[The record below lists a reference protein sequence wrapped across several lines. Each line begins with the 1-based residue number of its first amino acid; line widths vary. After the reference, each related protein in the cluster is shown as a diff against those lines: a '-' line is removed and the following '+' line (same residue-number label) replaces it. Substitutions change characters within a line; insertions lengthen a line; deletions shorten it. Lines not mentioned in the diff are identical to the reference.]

1 MVYDESGGTYSI
13 SYSDGTLSATFKPLT
28 TNFSIYGS
36 PETKNFSSFVDSNSF
51 PWLCNPPLSLSN
63 PKCATDT
70 YTFSQT
76 KPRPVSMVLL
86 LKNRILDA
94 IPDGTYTNDGDRLLG
109 AWQLDTTLI
118 ITSPYTCP

>member
-1 MVYDESGGTYSI
+1 MVYDESVGNYSI
-13 SYSDGTLSATFKPLT
+13 SFSGGTLSATFKPLT
-28 TNFSIYGS
+28 ADFSIYGS

-51 PWLCNPPLSLSN
+51 PWLCNPPLSTSN

-76 KPRPVSMVLL
+76 RLRPVSMVLL
-86 LKNRILDA
+86 LKNGILNA